1 MKAAHHQRGAALLTA
16 MIIVTLI
23 ASLAAGMVWQQYR
36 AVQIEAADRARAQS
50 AWILQGALDWARLI
64 LQEDAKQNRNK
75 PVDHLGEPWAVPL
88 AEARLSTFL
97 AADKASTSDDDGP
110 EAFLSGSIEDAQ
122 SRYNLRALLGG
133 PKVPEL
139 EQRVLERLC
148 SQVNAPPGTAA
159 TLIAGLREAFPD
171 AGSPAGNAGN
181 TGTSGKGSTSG
192 GATTLPETGTSGGTS
207 AGTSPTS
214 GNTAGG
220 NGSVA
225 TTQVRETGPLQP
237 AGLDQ
242 LNWFGLDPDTIRRLQ
257 PYVVLLPAATPVNL
271 NTAPREVIAALFD
284 GVDLATAERLVQG
297 RKGKPLNDV
306 ATDAAAYLSADAL
319 AQATA
324 GRAAVASSYFIVTGR
339 LRLEERQ
346 LEQRSLIHRNNLKME
361 VLARERIN
369 QLLDR

>member
-1 MKAAHHQRGAALLTA
+1 MSPLARQRGAALLTA

-50 AWILQGALDWARLI
+50 AWILQGALEWAKLI
-64 LQEDAKQNRNK
+64 LLEDARQNRSK

-97 AADKASTSDDDGP
+97 AADKTAASDDGP

-133 PKVPEL
+133 AQVPEL

-159 TLIAGLREAFPD
+159 VIIAGLREAFP
-171 AGSPAGNAGN
+171 APA
-181 TGTSGKGSTSG
+181 SGASAPSG
-192 GATTLPETGTSGGTS
+192 E
-207 AGTSPTS
+207 
-214 GNTAGG
+214 N
-220 NGSVA
+220 
-225 TTQVRETGPLQP
+225 GPLQP

-242 LNWFGLDPDTIRRLQ
+242 LSWLGLDADTLQRLQ
-257 PYVVLLPAATPVNL
+257 PYLVLLPKPTPVNL

-297 RKGKPLNDV
+297 RKTNPLQDV
-306 ATDAAAYLSADAL
+306 SRDAAAYLPAAAL
-319 AQATA
+319 TQATDA
-324 GRAAVASSYFIVTGR
+324 RASVASSFFVVTGR
-339 LRLEERQ
+339 LRLDERQ
-346 LEQRSLIHRNNLKME
+346 LEQRSLIERQELNMV

-369 QLLDR
+369 QLPGR

>member
-1 MKAAHHQRGAALLTA
+1 MRRFQRGAALLTA

-64 LQEDAKQNRNK
+64 LLEDAKQNRNK

-97 AADKASTSDDDGP
+97 AANRSATSDDGP

-148 SQVNAPPGTAA
+148 SQVNVPPGTAA
-159 TLIAGLREAFPD
+159 VIIAGLREAFPTAASG
-171 AGSPAGNAGN
+171 AGQPD
-181 TGTSGKGSTSG
+181 TGTPSGS
-192 GATTLPETGTSGGTS
+192 
-207 AGTSPTS
+207 
-214 GNTAGG
+214 
-220 NGSVA
+220 
-225 TTQVRETGPLQP
+225 GPLQP

-242 LNWFGLDPDTIRRLQ
+242 LAWFGLDPDTLQRLQ
-257 PYVVLLPAATPVNL
+257 PYVVLLPKATPVNL

-284 GVDLATAERLVQG
+284 DVDLATAERLVQS
-297 RKGKPLNDV
+297 RKAKPLQDLAN
-306 ATDAAAYLSADAL
+306 DAAAYLPATAL
-319 AQATA
+319 AQATTS
-324 GRAAVASSYFIVTGR
+324 RASVTSSFFVVTGR
-339 LRLEERQ
+339 LRLDERQ
-346 LEQRSLIHRNNLKME
+346 LEQRSLVERRELNMV

>member
-1 MKAAHHQRGAALLTA
+1 MSLRGRQRGAALLTA

-64 LQEDAKQNRNK
+64 LKEDAQNNRNK
-75 PVDHLGEPWAVPL
+75 AVDHLGEPWAVPL

-97 AADKASTSDDDGP
+97 AADNAAATDDDGP

-133 PKVPEL
+133 PQVPEL

-159 TLIAGLREAFPD
+159 VIISGLRAAFP
-171 AGSPAGNAGN
+171 AAASGASSPA
-181 TGTSGKGSTSG
+181 SGAASG
-192 GATTLPETGTSGGTS
+192 PEVSDS
-207 AGTSPTS
+207 
-214 GNTAGG
+214 
-220 NGSVA
+220 
-225 TTQVRETGPLQP
+225 GPLRP

-242 LNWFGLDPDTIRRLQ
+242 LAWLGLSADTLERLR
-257 PYVVLLPAATPVNL
+257 PYVVLLPKLTAVNL

-284 GVDLATAERLVQG
+284 GVDLASAERLVQG
-297 RKGKPLNDV
+297 RKGRPLQNT
-306 ATDAAAYLSADAL
+306 ADAAAFLPANVQIA
-319 AQATA
+319 A
-324 GRAAVASSYFIVTGR
+324 GRASVDSSFFIVTGR

-346 LEQRSLIHRNNLKME
+346 LEQRSLIERQGTNIV
-361 VLARERIN
+361 VLARERIS
-369 QLLDR
+369 QLLER

>member
-1 MKAAHHQRGAALLTA
+1 MKRLQRGAALLTA

-64 LQEDAKQNRNK
+64 LREDAGGNQRTKN
-75 PVDHLGEPWAVPL
+75 VDHLGEPWAVPL

-97 AADKASTSDDDGP
+97 AADRTAATDDEGP

-139 EQRVLERLC
+139 EQRTLERLC
-148 SQVNAPPGTAA
+148 SQVNAAPNTAA
-159 TLIAGLREAFPD
+159 LIINGLRAAFPV
-171 AGSPAGNAGN
+171 AASAASAP
-181 TGTSGKGSTSG
+181 G
-192 GATTLPETGTSGGTS
+192 GAASEVTISES
-207 AGTSPTS
+207 
-214 GNTAGG
+214 
-220 NGSVA
+220 
-225 TTQVRETGPLQP
+225 GPLQP
-237 AGLDQ
+237 AGVDQ
-242 LNWFGLDPDTIRRLQ
+242 LAWLGLDEATIQRLQ
-257 PYVVLLPAATPVNL
+257 PYVVLLPKATPVNL
-271 NTAPREVIAALFD
+271 NTAPREVIAALFE
-284 GVDLATAERLVQG
+284 GVDLASAERLVQG
-297 RKGKPLNDV
+297 RKAQPLQNVD
-306 ATDAAAYLSADAL
+306 DAKKFLPAAVDL
-319 AQATA
+319 A
-324 GRAAVASSYFIVTGR
+324 GNRAAVNSSYFIVTGR

-346 LEQRSLIHRNNLKME
+346 LEQRSLIERQGLNMI